1 MGISNVLE
9 LLGGV
14 ALFLF
19 GMALMGD
26 SLKKVAGNKLELI
39 LFRLSSTPL
48 KGILLGT
55 GVTAVIQSSSATSV
69 MVVGFV
75 NSGMMKVR
83 QAIGVVMGAIIGT
96 SITGWIICLSD
107 IGGGSSGWLELL
119 STDTLT
125 AVIAV
130 IGIVLLVLLALLI
143 LTVLAVL
150 FVPIRYRASGEK
162 EADRIEGVAAVSFLY
177 PILSFKWQRTGNENR
192 WALRLL
198 GVRLKSSRKADKD
211 KAAEP
216 EKTEKGK
223 AAEPVKEEAKQPVIS
238 NAQNAETGNAAQQTG
253 ENGTQETD
261 RASSETG
268 SAGDK
273 TSEKRAA
280 DKQEKGT
287 ETKARFTISGLC
299 DKMENIRD
307 NVEYYKERL
316 TAEENRLF
324 LKRTK
329 ERIFAVLK
337 SIKPKVLTARIVC
350 GTGSPDT
357 TGYVCAVYGMLYP
370 VIEDRISFTAD
381 FENKVLDGELSVK
394 GKVRVATLV
403 RHGIKILL
411 DKQLKVFLKE
421 MKRED

>member
-1 MGISNVLE
+1 MQSGETAGLGIFYPKGYNNMWHV
-9 LLGGV
+9 
-14 ALFLF
+14 
-19 GMALMGD
+19 
-26 SLKKVAGNKLELI
+26 I
-39 LFRLSSTPL
+39 LQ
-48 KGILLGT
+48 IL
-55 GVTAVIQSSSATSV
+55 
-69 MVVGFV
+69 
-75 NSGMMKVR
+75 
-83 QAIGVVMGAIIGT
+83 
-96 SITGWIICLSD
+96 
-107 IGGGSSGWLELL
+107 
-119 STDTLT
+119 
-125 AVIAV
+125 AV

-177 PILSFKWQRTGNENR
+177 PFLSFKWQRAGNENR

-198 GVRLKSSRKADKD
+198 GIKLKGSPKVDKG
-211 KAAEP
+211 KTTEP

-223 AAEPVKEEAKQPVIS
+223 VAEPEKTDKGKAEETAQAAKPEKAAKPVKEEKQPATPNV
-238 NAQNAETGNAAQQTG
+238 QNAEAEDAARQAEET
-253 ENGTQETD
+253 GTQETD
-261 RASSETG
+261 RVSSE
-268 SAGDK
+268 K
-273 TSEKRAA
+273 
-280 DKQEKGT
+280 
-287 ETKARFTISGLC
+287 KARFTISGLC
-299 DKMENIRD
+299 DKMEKIRD

-337 SIKPKVLTARIVC
+337 SIKPKVLTARVVC

>member
-1 MGISNVLE
+1 MQSGETAGLGIFYPKGYNNMWHV
-9 LLGGV
+9 
-14 ALFLF
+14 
-19 GMALMGD
+19 
-26 SLKKVAGNKLELI
+26 I
-39 LFRLSSTPL
+39 LQ
-48 KGILLGT
+48 IL
-55 GVTAVIQSSSATSV
+55 
-69 MVVGFV
+69 
-75 NSGMMKVR
+75 
-83 QAIGVVMGAIIGT
+83 
-96 SITGWIICLSD
+96 
-107 IGGGSSGWLELL
+107 
-119 STDTLT
+119 
-125 AVIAV
+125 AV

-177 PILSFKWQRTGNENR
+177 PLLSFKWQRAGNENR

-198 GVRLKSSRKADKD
+198 GIKLKSSRKVDKA

-223 AAEPVKEEAKQPVIS
+223 TAEPEKTDKGKTAEPEKTDKGKAEEAAKAAKPEKAEKAAEPVEEAKQP
-238 NAQNAETGNAAQQTG
+238 APAAETAENRETTQQRT
-253 ENGTQETD
+253 EETGTQKTD
-261 RASSETG
+261 RVSSE
-268 SAGDK
+268 K
-273 TSEKRAA
+273 
-280 DKQEKGT
+280 
-287 ETKARFTISGLC
+287 KARFTISGLC

-316 TAEENRLF
+316 TAEENWLF

-337 SIKPKVLTARIVC
+337 SIKPKVLTARVVC

-394 GKVRVATLV
+394 GKVRVSTLL
-403 RHGIKILL
+403 RYGIKILL

>member
-1 MGISNVLE
+1 MQSGETAGLGIFYPKGYNNMWHV
-9 LLGGV
+9 
-14 ALFLF
+14 
-19 GMALMGD
+19 
-26 SLKKVAGNKLELI
+26 I
-39 LFRLSSTPL
+39 LQ
-48 KGILLGT
+48 IL
-55 GVTAVIQSSSATSV
+55 
-69 MVVGFV
+69 
-75 NSGMMKVR
+75 
-83 QAIGVVMGAIIGT
+83 
-96 SITGWIICLSD
+96 
-107 IGGGSSGWLELL
+107 
-119 STDTLT
+119 
-125 AVIAV
+125 AV

-177 PILSFKWQRTGNENR
+177 PFLSFKWQRAGNENR

-198 GVRLKSSRKADKD
+198 GIKLKSSRKADKE
-211 KAAEP
+211 KPAEP
-216 EKTEKGK
+216 EKTEKSKPAEPEKTDKGKAEETAQAAKPEK
-223 AAEPVKEEAKQPVIS
+223 AAEPVKEEKQPATPSV
-238 NAQNAETGNAAQQTG
+238 QNAEAEDAARQAEET
-253 ENGTQETD
+253 GTQETD
-261 RASSETG
+261 RGSSE
-268 SAGDK
+268 K
-273 TSEKRAA
+273 
-280 DKQEKGT
+280 
-287 ETKARFTISGLC
+287 KARFTISGLC
-299 DKMENIRD
+299 DKMEKIRD

-337 SIKPKVLTARIVC
+337 SIKPKVLTARVVC

-394 GKVRVATLV
+394 GKVRVVTLV

>member
-1 MGISNVLE
+1 MQSGETAGLGIFYPKGYNNMWHV
-9 LLGGV
+9 
-14 ALFLF
+14 
-19 GMALMGD
+19 
-26 SLKKVAGNKLELI
+26 I
-39 LFRLSSTPL
+39 LQ
-48 KGILLGT
+48 IL
-55 GVTAVIQSSSATSV
+55 
-69 MVVGFV
+69 
-75 NSGMMKVR
+75 
-83 QAIGVVMGAIIGT
+83 
-96 SITGWIICLSD
+96 
-107 IGGGSSGWLELL
+107 
-119 STDTLT
+119 
-125 AVIAV
+125 AV

-162 EADRIEGVAAVSFLY
+162 ESDRIEGVAAVSFLY
-177 PILSFKWQRTGNENR
+177 PFLSFKWQRAGNENR

-198 GVRLKSSRKADKD
+198 GIKLKGSPKVDKG
-211 KAAEP
+211 KTTEP

-223 AAEPVKEEAKQPVIS
+223 VAEPEKTDKGKAEETAQAAKPEKAAEPVKEEKQPATPSV
-238 NAQNAETGNAAQQTG
+238 QNAEAEDAARQAEET
-253 ENGTQETD
+253 GTQETD
-261 RASSETG
+261 RGSSE
-268 SAGDK
+268 K
-273 TSEKRAA
+273 
-280 DKQEKGT
+280 
-287 ETKARFTISGLC
+287 KARFTISGLC

-337 SIKPKVLTARIVC
+337 SIKPKVLTARVVC

>member
-1 MGISNVLE
+1 MQSGETAGLGIFYPKGYNNMWHVILQILAVL
-9 LLGGV
+9 
-14 ALFLF
+14 
-19 GMALMGD
+19 
-26 SLKKVAGNKLELI
+26 
-39 LFRLSSTPL
+39 
-48 KGILLGT
+48 
-55 GVTAVIQSSSATSV
+55 
-69 MVVGFV
+69 
-75 NSGMMKVR
+75 
-83 QAIGVVMGAIIGT
+83 
-96 SITGWIICLSD
+96 
-107 IGGGSSGWLELL
+107 
-119 STDTLT
+119 
-125 AVIAV
+125 
-130 IGIVLLVLLALLI
+130 GIVLHVLLALLI

-177 PILSFKWQRTGNENR
+177 PFLSFKWQRAGNENR

-198 GVRLKSSRKADKD
+198 GIKLKSSRKADKE
-211 KAAEP
+211 KPAEP

-223 AAEPVKEEAKQPVIS
+223 VAEPEKTDKGKAEETAQAAEPVKEEKQPATPSV
-238 NAQNAETGNAAQQTG
+238 QNAEAEDAARQAEET
-253 ENGTQETD
+253 GTQKTD
-261 RASSETG
+261 RGSSE
-268 SAGDK
+268 K
-273 TSEKRAA
+273 
-280 DKQEKGT
+280 
-287 ETKARFTISGLC
+287 KARFTISGLC
-299 DKMENIRD
+299 DKMEKIRD

-337 SIKPKVLTARIVC
+337 SIKPKVLTARVVC

>member
-1 MGISNVLE
+1 MQSGETAGLGIFYPKGYNNMWHV
-9 LLGGV
+9 
-14 ALFLF
+14 
-19 GMALMGD
+19 
-26 SLKKVAGNKLELI
+26 I
-39 LFRLSSTPL
+39 LQ
-48 KGILLGT
+48 IL
-55 GVTAVIQSSSATSV
+55 
-69 MVVGFV
+69 
-75 NSGMMKVR
+75 
-83 QAIGVVMGAIIGT
+83 
-96 SITGWIICLSD
+96 
-107 IGGGSSGWLELL
+107 
-119 STDTLT
+119 
-125 AVIAV
+125 AV

-177 PILSFKWQRTGNENR
+177 PFLSFKWQRAGNENR

-198 GVRLKSSRKADKD
+198 GIKLKGSPKVDKG
-211 KAAEP
+211 KTTEP

-223 AAEPVKEEAKQPVIS
+223 PAEPEKTDKGKAEETAQAAKPEKTTEPVKEEKQPATPNV
-238 NAQNAETGNAAQQTG
+238 QNAEAEDAARQT
-253 ENGTQETD
+253 EETGTQKTD
-261 RASSETG
+261 RVSSE
-268 SAGDK
+268 K
-273 TSEKRAA
+273 
-280 DKQEKGT
+280 
-287 ETKARFTISGLC
+287 KARFTISGLC
-299 DKMENIRD
+299 DKMEKIRD

-337 SIKPKVLTARIVC
+337 SIKPKVLTARVVC

>member
-1 MGISNVLE
+1 MQSGETAGLGIFYPKGYNNMWHV
-9 LLGGV
+9 
-14 ALFLF
+14 
-19 GMALMGD
+19 
-26 SLKKVAGNKLELI
+26 I
-39 LFRLSSTPL
+39 LQ
-48 KGILLGT
+48 IL
-55 GVTAVIQSSSATSV
+55 
-69 MVVGFV
+69 
-75 NSGMMKVR
+75 
-83 QAIGVVMGAIIGT
+83 
-96 SITGWIICLSD
+96 
-107 IGGGSSGWLELL
+107 
-119 STDTLT
+119 
-125 AVIAV
+125 AV

-143 LTVLAVL
+143 LMVLAVL

-177 PILSFKWQRTGNENR
+177 PFLSFKWQRAGNENR

-198 GVRLKSSRKADKD
+198 GIKLKGSPKVDKG
-211 KAAEP
+211 KTTEP

-223 AAEPVKEEAKQPVIS
+223 VAEPEKTDKGKAEETAQAAKPEKAAEPVKEEKQPATPSV
-238 NAQNAETGNAAQQTG
+238 QNAEAEDAARQAEKT
-253 ENGTQETD
+253 GTQETD
-261 RASSETG
+261 RGSSE
-268 SAGDK
+268 K
-273 TSEKRAA
+273 
-280 DKQEKGT
+280 
-287 ETKARFTISGLC
+287 KARFTISGLC

-337 SIKPKVLTARIVC
+337 SIKPKVLTARVVC

>member
-1 MGISNVLE
+1 MQSGETAGLGIFYPKGYNNMWHV
-9 LLGGV
+9 
-14 ALFLF
+14 
-19 GMALMGD
+19 
-26 SLKKVAGNKLELI
+26 I
-39 LFRLSSTPL
+39 LQ
-48 KGILLGT
+48 IL
-55 GVTAVIQSSSATSV
+55 
-69 MVVGFV
+69 
-75 NSGMMKVR
+75 
-83 QAIGVVMGAIIGT
+83 
-96 SITGWIICLSD
+96 
-107 IGGGSSGWLELL
+107 
-119 STDTLT
+119 
-125 AVIAV
+125 AV

-177 PILSFKWQRTGNENR
+177 PFLSFKWQRAGNENR

-198 GVRLKSSRKADKD
+198 GIKLKSSRKADKG
-211 KAAEP
+211 KVAEP
-216 EKTEKGK
+216 EKTDKGKAEETAQAAKPEK
-223 AAEPVKEEAKQPVIS
+223 AAEPVKEEKQPATPSV
-238 NAQNAETGNAAQQTG
+238 QNAEAEDAARQAEET
-253 ENGTQETD
+253 GTQETD
-261 RASSETG
+261 RVSSE
-268 SAGDK
+268 K
-273 TSEKRAA
+273 
-280 DKQEKGT
+280 
-287 ETKARFTISGLC
+287 KARFTISGLC

-337 SIKPKVLTARIVC
+337 SIKPKVLTARVVC

>member
-1 MGISNVLE
+1 MQSGETAGLGIFYPKGYNNMWHV
-9 LLGGV
+9 
-14 ALFLF
+14 
-19 GMALMGD
+19 
-26 SLKKVAGNKLELI
+26 I
-39 LFRLSSTPL
+39 LQ
-48 KGILLGT
+48 IL
-55 GVTAVIQSSSATSV
+55 
-69 MVVGFV
+69 
-75 NSGMMKVR
+75 
-83 QAIGVVMGAIIGT
+83 
-96 SITGWIICLSD
+96 
-107 IGGGSSGWLELL
+107 
-119 STDTLT
+119 
-125 AVIAV
+125 AV

-177 PILSFKWQRTGNENR
+177 PLLSFKWQRAGNENC

-198 GVRLKSSRKADKD
+198 GIKLKSSRKADKA

-216 EKTEKGK
+216 EKADKGKTSEPEKTDKGKAEEPGKADKGKDVKTEK
-223 AAEPVKEEAKQPVIS
+223 AAEPVKEVKQPAPADAK
-238 NAQNAETGNAAQQTG
+238 NTEKRETAQQT
-253 ENGTQETD
+253 
-261 RASSETG
+261 
-268 SAGDK
+268 K
-273 TSEKRAA
+273 
-280 DKQEKGT
+280 
-287 ETKARFTISGLC
+287 KARFTISGLC
-299 DKMENIRD
+299 DKMENILD

-316 TAEENRLF
+316 TAEENRQF

-337 SIKPKVLTARIVC
+337 SIKPKVLTACVVC

-394 GKVRVATLV
+394 GKVRVATLL
-403 RHGIKILL
+403 RYGIKILL

>member
-1 MGISNVLE
+1 MQSGETAGLGIFYPKGYNNMWHV
-9 LLGGV
+9 
-14 ALFLF
+14 
-19 GMALMGD
+19 
-26 SLKKVAGNKLELI
+26 I
-39 LFRLSSTPL
+39 LQ
-48 KGILLGT
+48 IL
-55 GVTAVIQSSSATSV
+55 
-69 MVVGFV
+69 
-75 NSGMMKVR
+75 
-83 QAIGVVMGAIIGT
+83 
-96 SITGWIICLSD
+96 
-107 IGGGSSGWLELL
+107 
-119 STDTLT
+119 
-125 AVIAV
+125 AV

-177 PILSFKWQRTGNENR
+177 PFLSFKWQRAGNENR

-198 GVRLKSSRKADKD
+198 GIKLKSSRKADKG
-211 KAAEP
+211 KVAEP
-216 EKTEKGK
+216 EKTDKGKAEETAQAAKPEK
-223 AAEPVKEEAKQPVIS
+223 AAEPVKEEKQPATPSV
-238 NAQNAETGNAAQQTG
+238 QNAEAEDAARQAEET
-253 ENGTQETD
+253 GTQETD
-261 RASSETG
+261 RGSSE
-268 SAGDK
+268 K
-273 TSEKRAA
+273 
-280 DKQEKGT
+280 
-287 ETKARFTISGLC
+287 KARFTISGLC
-299 DKMENIRD
+299 DKMEKIRD

-337 SIKPKVLTARIVC
+337 SIKPKVLTARVVC

-394 GKVRVATLV
+394 GKVRVVTLV

>member
-1 MGISNVLE
+1 MQSGETAGLGIFYPKGYNNMWHV
-9 LLGGV
+9 
-14 ALFLF
+14 
-19 GMALMGD
+19 
-26 SLKKVAGNKLELI
+26 I
-39 LFRLSSTPL
+39 LQ
-48 KGILLGT
+48 IL
-55 GVTAVIQSSSATSV
+55 
-69 MVVGFV
+69 
-75 NSGMMKVR
+75 
-83 QAIGVVMGAIIGT
+83 
-96 SITGWIICLSD
+96 
-107 IGGGSSGWLELL
+107 
-119 STDTLT
+119 
-125 AVIAV
+125 AV

-177 PILSFKWQRTGNENR
+177 PFLSFKWQRAGNENR

-198 GVRLKSSRKADKD
+198 GIKLKSSRKADKG
-211 KAAEP
+211 KVAEP
-216 EKTEKGK
+216 EKTDKGKAEETAQAAKPEK
-223 AAEPVKEEAKQPVIS
+223 AAEPVKEEKQPATPSV
-238 NAQNAETGNAAQQTG
+238 QNAEAEDAARQAEET
-253 ENGTQETD
+253 GTQKTD
-261 RASSETG
+261 RVSSE
-268 SAGDK
+268 K
-273 TSEKRAA
+273 
-280 DKQEKGT
+280 
-287 ETKARFTISGLC
+287 KARFTISGLC

-337 SIKPKVLTARIVC
+337 SIKPKVLTARVVC

>member
-1 MGISNVLE
+1 MQSGETAALGIFYPKGYNNMWHV
-9 LLGGV
+9 
-14 ALFLF
+14 
-19 GMALMGD
+19 
-26 SLKKVAGNKLELI
+26 I
-39 LFRLSSTPL
+39 LQ
-48 KGILLGT
+48 IL
-55 GVTAVIQSSSATSV
+55 
-69 MVVGFV
+69 
-75 NSGMMKVR
+75 
-83 QAIGVVMGAIIGT
+83 
-96 SITGWIICLSD
+96 
-107 IGGGSSGWLELL
+107 
-119 STDTLT
+119 
-125 AVIAV
+125 AV

-177 PILSFKWQRTGNENR
+177 PFLSFKWQRTGNENR

-198 GVRLKSSRKADKD
+198 GIKLKSSRKADKG
-211 KAAEP
+211 KVAEP
-216 EKTEKGK
+216 EKTDNGKAEETAQAAKPEK
-223 AAEPVKEEAKQPVIS
+223 AAEPVKEEKQPATPSV
-238 NAQNAETGNAAQQTG
+238 QNAEAEDAARQAEET
-253 ENGTQETD
+253 GTQKTD
-261 RASSETG
+261 RGSSE
-268 SAGDK
+268 K
-273 TSEKRAA
+273 
-280 DKQEKGT
+280 
-287 ETKARFTISGLC
+287 KARFTISGLC
-299 DKMENIRD
+299 DKMEKIRD

-337 SIKPKVLTARIVC
+337 SIKPKVLTARVVC

-394 GKVRVATLV
+394 GKVRVVTLV

>member
-1 MGISNVLE
+1 MQSGETAGLGIFYPKGYNNMWHV
-9 LLGGV
+9 
-14 ALFLF
+14 
-19 GMALMGD
+19 
-26 SLKKVAGNKLELI
+26 I
-39 LFRLSSTPL
+39 LQ
-48 KGILLGT
+48 IL
-55 GVTAVIQSSSATSV
+55 
-69 MVVGFV
+69 
-75 NSGMMKVR
+75 
-83 QAIGVVMGAIIGT
+83 
-96 SITGWIICLSD
+96 
-107 IGGGSSGWLELL
+107 
-119 STDTLT
+119 
-125 AVIAV
+125 AV

-177 PILSFKWQRTGNENR
+177 PFLSFKWQRAGNENR

-198 GVRLKSSRKADKD
+198 GIKLKSSPKVDKG
-211 KAAEP
+211 KTTEP

-223 AAEPVKEEAKQPVIS
+223 VAEPEKTDKGKAEETAQAAKPEKAAEPVKEEKQPATSSV
-238 NAQNAETGNAAQQTG
+238 QNAEAEDAARQAEET
-253 ENGTQETD
+253 GTQETD
-261 RASSETG
+261 RVSSE
-268 SAGDK
+268 K
-273 TSEKRAA
+273 
-280 DKQEKGT
+280 
-287 ETKARFTISGLC
+287 KARFTISGLC

-337 SIKPKVLTARIVC
+337 SIKPKVLTARVVC

>member
-1 MGISNVLE
+1 MQSGETAGLGIFYPKGYNNMWHV
-9 LLGGV
+9 
-14 ALFLF
+14 
-19 GMALMGD
+19 
-26 SLKKVAGNKLELI
+26 I
-39 LFRLSSTPL
+39 LQ
-48 KGILLGT
+48 IL
-55 GVTAVIQSSSATSV
+55 
-69 MVVGFV
+69 
-75 NSGMMKVR
+75 
-83 QAIGVVMGAIIGT
+83 
-96 SITGWIICLSD
+96 
-107 IGGGSSGWLELL
+107 
-119 STDTLT
+119 
-125 AVIAV
+125 AV
-130 IGIVLLVLLALLI
+130 IGIILLVLLALLI

-162 EADRIEGVAAVSFLY
+162 ETDRIEGVAAVSFLY
-177 PILSFKWQRTGNENR
+177 PFLSFKWQRAGNENR

-198 GVRLKSSRKADKD
+198 GIKLKSSPKVDKG
-211 KAAEP
+211 KTTEP

-223 AAEPVKEEAKQPVIS
+223 VAEPEKTDKGKAEETAQAAKPEKAAEPVKEEKQPATPSV
-238 NAQNAETGNAAQQTG
+238 QNAEAEDAARQAEET
-253 ENGTQETD
+253 GTQKTD
-261 RASSETG
+261 RVSSE
-268 SAGDK
+268 K
-273 TSEKRAA
+273 
-280 DKQEKGT
+280 
-287 ETKARFTISGLC
+287 KARFTISGLC
-299 DKMENIRD
+299 DKMEKIRD

-337 SIKPKVLTARIVC
+337 SIKPKVLTARVVC

-394 GKVRVATLV
+394 GKVRVVTLV

>member
-1 MGISNVLE
+1 MQSGETAGLGIFYPKGYNNMWHV
-9 LLGGV
+9 
-14 ALFLF
+14 
-19 GMALMGD
+19 
-26 SLKKVAGNKLELI
+26 I
-39 LFRLSSTPL
+39 LQ
-48 KGILLGT
+48 IL
-55 GVTAVIQSSSATSV
+55 
-69 MVVGFV
+69 
-75 NSGMMKVR
+75 
-83 QAIGVVMGAIIGT
+83 
-96 SITGWIICLSD
+96 
-107 IGGGSSGWLELL
+107 
-119 STDTLT
+119 
-125 AVIAV
+125 AV

-177 PILSFKWQRTGNENR
+177 PFLSFKWQRAGNENR

-198 GVRLKSSRKADKD
+198 GIKLKSSRKADKG
-211 KAAEP
+211 KVAEP
-216 EKTEKGK
+216 EKTDKGKAEETAQAAKPEK
-223 AAEPVKEEAKQPVIS
+223 AAEPVKEEKQPATPSV
-238 NAQNAETGNAAQQTG
+238 QNAEAEDAARQAEET
-253 ENGTQETD
+253 GTQETN
-261 RASSETG
+261 RTSSE
-268 SAGDK
+268 K
-273 TSEKRAA
+273 
-280 DKQEKGT
+280 
-287 ETKARFTISGLC
+287 KARFTISGLC

-307 NVEYYKERL
+307 NIEYYKERL

-337 SIKPKVLTARIVC
+337 SIKPKVLTARVVC

>member
-1 MGISNVLE
+1 MQSGETAGLGIFYPKGYNNMWHV
-9 LLGGV
+9 
-14 ALFLF
+14 
-19 GMALMGD
+19 
-26 SLKKVAGNKLELI
+26 I
-39 LFRLSSTPL
+39 LQ
-48 KGILLGT
+48 IL
-55 GVTAVIQSSSATSV
+55 
-69 MVVGFV
+69 
-75 NSGMMKVR
+75 
-83 QAIGVVMGAIIGT
+83 
-96 SITGWIICLSD
+96 
-107 IGGGSSGWLELL
+107 
-119 STDTLT
+119 
-125 AVIAV
+125 AV

-177 PILSFKWQRTGNENR
+177 PFLSFKWQRAGNENR

-198 GVRLKSSRKADKD
+198 GIKLKGSPKVDKG
-211 KAAEP
+211 KTTESEKTEKGKVAEP
-216 EKTEKGK
+216 EKTDKGKAEETAQAAKPEK
-223 AAEPVKEEAKQPVIS
+223 AAEPVKEEKQPATPSV
-238 NAQNAETGNAAQQTG
+238 QNAEAEDAARQAEET
-253 ENGTQETD
+253 GTQETGTQETGTQETN
-261 RASSETG
+261 RTSSE
-268 SAGDK
+268 K
-273 TSEKRAA
+273 
-280 DKQEKGT
+280 
-287 ETKARFTISGLC
+287 KARFTISGLC
-299 DKMENIRD
+299 DKMEKIRD

-337 SIKPKVLTARIVC
+337 SIKPKVLTARVVC

>member
-1 MGISNVLE
+1 MQSGETAGLGIFYPKGYNNMWHV
-9 LLGGV
+9 
-14 ALFLF
+14 
-19 GMALMGD
+19 
-26 SLKKVAGNKLELI
+26 I
-39 LFRLSSTPL
+39 LQ
-48 KGILLGT
+48 IL
-55 GVTAVIQSSSATSV
+55 
-69 MVVGFV
+69 
-75 NSGMMKVR
+75 
-83 QAIGVVMGAIIGT
+83 
-96 SITGWIICLSD
+96 
-107 IGGGSSGWLELL
+107 
-119 STDTLT
+119 
-125 AVIAV
+125 AV

-177 PILSFKWQRTGNENR
+177 PFLSFKWQRAGNENR

-198 GVRLKSSRKADKD
+198 GIKLKSSRKADKG
-211 KAAEP
+211 KVAEP
-216 EKTEKGK
+216 EKTDKGKAEETAQAAKPEK
-223 AAEPVKEEAKQPVIS
+223 AAEPVKEEKQPATPSV
-238 NAQNAETGNAAQQTG
+238 QNAEAKDAARQAEET
-253 ENGTQETD
+253 GTQKTD
-261 RASSETG
+261 RGSSE
-268 SAGDK
+268 K
-273 TSEKRAA
+273 
-280 DKQEKGT
+280 
-287 ETKARFTISGLC
+287 KARFTISGLC
-299 DKMENIRD
+299 DKMEKIRD

-337 SIKPKVLTARIVC
+337 SIKPKVLTARVVC

>member
-1 MGISNVLE
+1 MQSGETAGLGIFYPKGYNNMWHV
-9 LLGGV
+9 
-14 ALFLF
+14 
-19 GMALMGD
+19 
-26 SLKKVAGNKLELI
+26 I
-39 LFRLSSTPL
+39 LQ
-48 KGILLGT
+48 IL
-55 GVTAVIQSSSATSV
+55 
-69 MVVGFV
+69 
-75 NSGMMKVR
+75 
-83 QAIGVVMGAIIGT
+83 
-96 SITGWIICLSD
+96 
-107 IGGGSSGWLELL
+107 
-119 STDTLT
+119 
-125 AVIAV
+125 AV

-177 PILSFKWQRTGNENR
+177 PFLSFKWQRAGNENR

-198 GVRLKSSRKADKD
+198 GIKLKSSRKADKG
-211 KAAEP
+211 KVAEP
-216 EKTEKGK
+216 EKTDKGKVAEPEKTDKGKAEETAQAAKPEK
-223 AAEPVKEEAKQPVIS
+223 AAEPVKEEKQPATPSV
-238 NAQNAETGNAAQQTG
+238 QNAEAEDAARQAEET
-253 ENGTQETD
+253 ETQKTD
-261 RASSETG
+261 RGSSE
-268 SAGDK
+268 K
-273 TSEKRAA
+273 
-280 DKQEKGT
+280 
-287 ETKARFTISGLC
+287 KARFTISGLC
-299 DKMENIRD
+299 DKMEKIRD

-337 SIKPKVLTARIVC
+337 SIKPKVLTARVVC

>member
-1 MGISNVLE
+1 MQSGETAGLGIFYPKGYNNMWHV
-9 LLGGV
+9 
-14 ALFLF
+14 
-19 GMALMGD
+19 
-26 SLKKVAGNKLELI
+26 I
-39 LFRLSSTPL
+39 LQ
-48 KGILLGT
+48 IL
-55 GVTAVIQSSSATSV
+55 
-69 MVVGFV
+69 
-75 NSGMMKVR
+75 
-83 QAIGVVMGAIIGT
+83 
-96 SITGWIICLSD
+96 
-107 IGGGSSGWLELL
+107 
-119 STDTLT
+119 
-125 AVIAV
+125 AV

-177 PILSFKWQRTGNENR
+177 PFLSFKWQRAGNENR

-198 GVRLKSSRKADKD
+198 GIKLKSSPKVDKG
-211 KAAEP
+211 KTTEP

-223 AAEPVKEEAKQPVIS
+223 PAEPEKTDKGKAEETAQAAKPEKAAEPVKEEKQPATPSV
-238 NAQNAETGNAAQQTG
+238 QNAEAEDAARQAEET
-253 ENGTQETD
+253 GTQETD
-261 RASSETG
+261 RVSSE
-268 SAGDK
+268 K
-273 TSEKRAA
+273 
-280 DKQEKGT
+280 
-287 ETKARFTISGLC
+287 KARFTISGLC
-299 DKMENIRD
+299 DKMEKIRD

-337 SIKPKVLTARIVC
+337 SIKPKVLTARVVC

-394 GKVRVATLV
+394 GKVRVVTLV

>member
-1 MGISNVLE
+1 MQSGETAGLGIFYPKGYNNMWHV
-9 LLGGV
+9 
-14 ALFLF
+14 
-19 GMALMGD
+19 
-26 SLKKVAGNKLELI
+26 I
-39 LFRLSSTPL
+39 LQ
-48 KGILLGT
+48 IL
-55 GVTAVIQSSSATSV
+55 
-69 MVVGFV
+69 
-75 NSGMMKVR
+75 
-83 QAIGVVMGAIIGT
+83 
-96 SITGWIICLSD
+96 
-107 IGGGSSGWLELL
+107 
-119 STDTLT
+119 
-125 AVIAV
+125 AV

-143 LTVLAVL
+143 LMVLAVL

-177 PILSFKWQRTGNENR
+177 PFLSFKWQRAGNENR

-198 GVRLKSSRKADKD
+198 GIKLKSSRKADKG
-211 KAAEP
+211 KVAEP
-216 EKTEKGK
+216 EKTDKGKAEETAQAAKPEK
-223 AAEPVKEEAKQPVIS
+223 AAEPVKEEKQPATPSV
-238 NAQNAETGNAAQQTG
+238 QNAEAEDAARQAEET
-253 ENGTQETD
+253 GTQKTD
-261 RASSETG
+261 RVSSE
-268 SAGDK
+268 K
-273 TSEKRAA
+273 
-280 DKQEKGT
+280 
-287 ETKARFTISGLC
+287 KARFTISGLC
-299 DKMENIRD
+299 DKMEKIRD

-337 SIKPKVLTARIVC
+337 SIKPKVLTARVVC

>member
-1 MGISNVLE
+1 MQSGETAGLGIFYPKGYNN
-9 LLGGV
+9 
-14 ALFLF
+14 
-19 GMALMGD
+19 MWHM
-26 SLKKVAGNKLELI
+26 I
-39 LFRLSSTPL
+39 LQ
-48 KGILLGT
+48 IL
-55 GVTAVIQSSSATSV
+55 
-69 MVVGFV
+69 
-75 NSGMMKVR
+75 
-83 QAIGVVMGAIIGT
+83 
-96 SITGWIICLSD
+96 
-107 IGGGSSGWLELL
+107 
-119 STDTLT
+119 
-125 AVIAV
+125 AV

-177 PILSFKWQRTGNENR
+177 PFLSFKWQRAGNENR

-198 GVRLKSSRKADKD
+198 GIKLKGSPKVDKG
-211 KAAEP
+211 KTTEP

-223 AAEPVKEEAKQPVIS
+223 VAEPEKTDKGKAEETAQAAKPEKAAEPVKEEKQPATPNV
-238 NAQNAETGNAAQQTG
+238 QNAEAEDAARQAEET
-253 ENGTQETD
+253 GTQKTD
-261 RASSETG
+261 RVSSE
-268 SAGDK
+268 K
-273 TSEKRAA
+273 
-280 DKQEKGT
+280 
-287 ETKARFTISGLC
+287 KARFTISGLC
-299 DKMENIRD
+299 DKMEKIRD

-337 SIKPKVLTARIVC
+337 SIKPKVLTARVVC

-394 GKVRVATLV
+394 GKVRVVTLV

>member
-1 MGISNVLE
+1 MQSGETAGLGIFYPKGYNNMWHV
-9 LLGGV
+9 
-14 ALFLF
+14 
-19 GMALMGD
+19 
-26 SLKKVAGNKLELI
+26 I
-39 LFRLSSTPL
+39 LQ
-48 KGILLGT
+48 IL
-55 GVTAVIQSSSATSV
+55 
-69 MVVGFV
+69 
-75 NSGMMKVR
+75 
-83 QAIGVVMGAIIGT
+83 
-96 SITGWIICLSD
+96 
-107 IGGGSSGWLELL
+107 
-119 STDTLT
+119 
-125 AVIAV
+125 AV

-177 PILSFKWQRTGNENR
+177 PFLSFKWQRAGNENR

-198 GVRLKSSRKADKD
+198 GIKLKGSPKVDKG
-211 KAAEP
+211 KTTEP
-216 EKTEKGK
+216 EKTEKSKPAEPEKTDKGK
-223 AAEPVKEEAKQPVIS
+223 AEETAQAAKPVKEEKQPATPNV
-238 NAQNAETGNAAQQTG
+238 QNAEAEDAARQAEET
-253 ENGTQETD
+253 GTQKTD
-261 RASSETG
+261 RVSSE
-268 SAGDK
+268 K
-273 TSEKRAA
+273 
-280 DKQEKGT
+280 
-287 ETKARFTISGLC
+287 KARFTISGLC

-337 SIKPKVLTARIVC
+337 SIKPKVLTARVVC

-381 FENKVLDGELSVK
+381 FENKVFDGELSVK

>member
-1 MGISNVLE
+1 MQSGETAGLGIFYPKGYNNMWHV
-9 LLGGV
+9 
-14 ALFLF
+14 
-19 GMALMGD
+19 
-26 SLKKVAGNKLELI
+26 I
-39 LFRLSSTPL
+39 LQ
-48 KGILLGT
+48 IL
-55 GVTAVIQSSSATSV
+55 
-69 MVVGFV
+69 
-75 NSGMMKVR
+75 
-83 QAIGVVMGAIIGT
+83 
-96 SITGWIICLSD
+96 
-107 IGGGSSGWLELL
+107 
-119 STDTLT
+119 
-125 AVIAV
+125 AV

-177 PILSFKWQRTGNENR
+177 PFLSFKWQRAGNENR

-198 GVRLKSSRKADKD
+198 GIKLKGSPKVDKG
-211 KAAEP
+211 KTTEP

-223 AAEPVKEEAKQPVIS
+223 VAESEKTDKGKAEETAQAAKPEKAAEPVKEEKQPATPSV
-238 NAQNAETGNAAQQTG
+238 QNAEAEDAARQAEET
-253 ENGTQETD
+253 GTQETD
-261 RASSETG
+261 RVSSE
-268 SAGDK
+268 K
-273 TSEKRAA
+273 
-280 DKQEKGT
+280 
-287 ETKARFTISGLC
+287 KARFTISGLC
-299 DKMENIRD
+299 DKMEKIRD

-337 SIKPKVLTARIVC
+337 SIKPKVLTARVVC

>member
-1 MGISNVLE
+1 MQSGETAGLGIFYPKGYNNMWHV
-9 LLGGV
+9 
-14 ALFLF
+14 
-19 GMALMGD
+19 
-26 SLKKVAGNKLELI
+26 I
-39 LFRLSSTPL
+39 LQ
-48 KGILLGT
+48 IL
-55 GVTAVIQSSSATSV
+55 
-69 MVVGFV
+69 
-75 NSGMMKVR
+75 
-83 QAIGVVMGAIIGT
+83 
-96 SITGWIICLSD
+96 
-107 IGGGSSGWLELL
+107 
-119 STDTLT
+119 
-125 AVIAV
+125 AV

-162 EADRIEGVAAVSFLY
+162 EADRIEGVVAVSFLY
-177 PILSFKWQRTGNENR
+177 PFLSFKWQRAGNENR

-198 GVRLKSSRKADKD
+198 GIKLKSSPKVDKG
-211 KAAEP
+211 KTTEP

-223 AAEPVKEEAKQPVIS
+223 VAEPEKTDKGKAEETAQAAKLEKAAEPVKEEKQPATPSV
-238 NAQNAETGNAAQQTG
+238 QNAEAEDAARQAEET
-253 ENGTQETD
+253 GTQKTD
-261 RASSETG
+261 RVSSE
-268 SAGDK
+268 K
-273 TSEKRAA
+273 
-280 DKQEKGT
+280 
-287 ETKARFTISGLC
+287 KARFTISGLC

-337 SIKPKVLTARIVC
+337 SIKPKVLTARVVC

>member
-1 MGISNVLE
+1 MQSGETAGLGIFYPKGYNNMWHV
-9 LLGGV
+9 
-14 ALFLF
+14 
-19 GMALMGD
+19 
-26 SLKKVAGNKLELI
+26 I
-39 LFRLSSTPL
+39 LQ
-48 KGILLGT
+48 IL
-55 GVTAVIQSSSATSV
+55 
-69 MVVGFV
+69 
-75 NSGMMKVR
+75 
-83 QAIGVVMGAIIGT
+83 
-96 SITGWIICLSD
+96 
-107 IGGGSSGWLELL
+107 
-119 STDTLT
+119 
-125 AVIAV
+125 AV

-198 GVRLKSSRKADKD
+198 GIKLKGSPKVDKG
-211 KAAEP
+211 KTTEP
-216 EKTEKGK
+216 EKTEKSKPAEPEKTDKGK
-223 AAEPVKEEAKQPVIS
+223 AEETAQAAEPVKDEKQPATPSV
-238 NAQNAETGNAAQQTG
+238 QNAEAEDAARQAEET
-253 ENGTQETD
+253 GTQETD
-261 RASSETG
+261 RVSSE
-268 SAGDK
+268 K
-273 TSEKRAA
+273 
-280 DKQEKGT
+280 
-287 ETKARFTISGLC
+287 KARFTISGLC

>member
-1 MGISNVLE
+1 MQSGETAGLGIFYPKGYNNMWHV
-9 LLGGV
+9 
-14 ALFLF
+14 
-19 GMALMGD
+19 
-26 SLKKVAGNKLELI
+26 I
-39 LFRLSSTPL
+39 LQ
-48 KGILLGT
+48 IL
-55 GVTAVIQSSSATSV
+55 
-69 MVVGFV
+69 
-75 NSGMMKVR
+75 
-83 QAIGVVMGAIIGT
+83 
-96 SITGWIICLSD
+96 
-107 IGGGSSGWLELL
+107 
-119 STDTLT
+119 
-125 AVIAV
+125 AV

-177 PILSFKWQRTGNENR
+177 PFLSFKWQRAGNENR

-198 GVRLKSSRKADKD
+198 GIKLKGSPKVDKG
-211 KAAEP
+211 KTTEP

-223 AAEPVKEEAKQPVIS
+223 VAEPEKTDKGKAEETAQAAKPEKAAEPVKEEKQPATPSV
-238 NAQNAETGNAAQQTG
+238 QNAEAEDAARQAEET
-253 ENGTQETD
+253 GTQKTD
-261 RASSETG
+261 RVSSE
-268 SAGDK
+268 K
-273 TSEKRAA
+273 
-280 DKQEKGT
+280 
-287 ETKARFTISGLC
+287 KARFTISGLC

-337 SIKPKVLTARIVC
+337 SIKPKVLTARVVC

-394 GKVRVATLV
+394 GKVRVVTLV

>member
-1 MGISNVLE
+1 MQSGETAGLGIFYPKGYNNMWHV
-9 LLGGV
+9 
-14 ALFLF
+14 
-19 GMALMGD
+19 
-26 SLKKVAGNKLELI
+26 I
-39 LFRLSSTPL
+39 LQ
-48 KGILLGT
+48 IL
-55 GVTAVIQSSSATSV
+55 
-69 MVVGFV
+69 
-75 NSGMMKVR
+75 
-83 QAIGVVMGAIIGT
+83 
-96 SITGWIICLSD
+96 
-107 IGGGSSGWLELL
+107 
-119 STDTLT
+119 
-125 AVIAV
+125 AV

-177 PILSFKWQRTGNENR
+177 PFLSFKWQRAGNENR

-198 GVRLKSSRKADKD
+198 GIKLKSSRKADKG
-211 KAAEP
+211 KVAEP
-216 EKTEKGK
+216 EKTDKGKAEETAQAAKPEK
-223 AAEPVKEEAKQPVIS
+223 AAEPVKEEKQPATPSV
-238 NAQNAETGNAAQQTG
+238 QNAEAEDAARQAEET
-253 ENGTQETD
+253 GTQETD
-261 RASSETG
+261 RGSSE
-268 SAGDK
+268 K
-273 TSEKRAA
+273 
-280 DKQEKGT
+280 
-287 ETKARFTISGLC
+287 KARFTISGLC
-299 DKMENIRD
+299 DKMEKIRD

-329 ERIFAVLK
+329 ERISAVLK
-337 SIKPKVLTARIVC
+337 SIKPKVLTARVVC

>member
-1 MGISNVLE
+1 MQNGETAGLGIFCPKGYNNMWHV
-9 LLGGV
+9 
-14 ALFLF
+14 
-19 GMALMGD
+19 
-26 SLKKVAGNKLELI
+26 I
-39 LFRLSSTPL
+39 LQ
-48 KGILLGT
+48 IL
-55 GVTAVIQSSSATSV
+55 
-69 MVVGFV
+69 
-75 NSGMMKVR
+75 
-83 QAIGVVMGAIIGT
+83 
-96 SITGWIICLSD
+96 
-107 IGGGSSGWLELL
+107 
-119 STDTLT
+119 
-125 AVIAV
+125 AV

-143 LTVLAVL
+143 LMVLAVL

-177 PILSFKWQRTGNENR
+177 PFLSFKWQRAGNENR

-198 GVRLKSSRKADKD
+198 GIKLKGSPKVDKG
-211 KAAEP
+211 KTTEP

-223 AAEPVKEEAKQPVIS
+223 VAESEKTDKGKAEETAQAAKPEKAAEPVKEEKQPATPSV
-238 NAQNAETGNAAQQTG
+238 QNAEAEDAARQAEET
-253 ENGTQETD
+253 GTQETD
-261 RASSETG
+261 RGSSE
-268 SAGDK
+268 K
-273 TSEKRAA
+273 
-280 DKQEKGT
+280 
-287 ETKARFTISGLC
+287 KARFTISGLC
-299 DKMENIRD
+299 DKMEKIRD

-337 SIKPKVLTARIVC
+337 SIKPKVLTARVVC

-394 GKVRVATLV
+394 GKVRVVTLV

>member
-1 MGISNVLE
+1 MQSGETAGLGIFCPKGYNNMWHV
-9 LLGGV
+9 
-14 ALFLF
+14 
-19 GMALMGD
+19 
-26 SLKKVAGNKLELI
+26 I
-39 LFRLSSTPL
+39 LQ
-48 KGILLGT
+48 IL
-55 GVTAVIQSSSATSV
+55 
-69 MVVGFV
+69 
-75 NSGMMKVR
+75 
-83 QAIGVVMGAIIGT
+83 
-96 SITGWIICLSD
+96 
-107 IGGGSSGWLELL
+107 
-119 STDTLT
+119 
-125 AVIAV
+125 AV

-177 PILSFKWQRTGNENR
+177 PFLSFKWQRAGNENR

-198 GVRLKSSRKADKD
+198 GIKLKGSPKVDKG
-211 KAAEP
+211 KTTEP

-223 AAEPVKEEAKQPVIS
+223 VAEPEKTDKGKAEETAQAAKPEKAAEPVKEEKQPATPNV
-238 NAQNAETGNAAQQTG
+238 QNAEAEDAARQAEET
-253 ENGTQETD
+253 GTQKTD
-261 RASSETG
+261 RVSSE
-268 SAGDK
+268 K
-273 TSEKRAA
+273 
-280 DKQEKGT
+280 
-287 ETKARFTISGLC
+287 KARFTISGLC
-299 DKMENIRD
+299 DKMEKIRD

-337 SIKPKVLTARIVC
+337 SIKPKVLTARVVC

-394 GKVRVATLV
+394 GKVRVVTLV

>member
-1 MGISNVLE
+1 MQSGETAGLGIFYPKGYNNMWHV
-9 LLGGV
+9 
-14 ALFLF
+14 
-19 GMALMGD
+19 
-26 SLKKVAGNKLELI
+26 I
-39 LFRLSSTPL
+39 LQ
-48 KGILLGT
+48 IL
-55 GVTAVIQSSSATSV
+55 
-69 MVVGFV
+69 
-75 NSGMMKVR
+75 
-83 QAIGVVMGAIIGT
+83 
-96 SITGWIICLSD
+96 
-107 IGGGSSGWLELL
+107 
-119 STDTLT
+119 
-125 AVIAV
+125 AV
-130 IGIVLLVLLALLI
+130 IGIVLLVLLVLLI

-198 GVRLKSSRKADKD
+198 GIKLKSSRKADKG
-211 KAAEP
+211 KVAEP
-216 EKTEKGK
+216 EKTDKGKAEETAQAAKPEK
-223 AAEPVKEEAKQPVIS
+223 AAEPVKEEKQPATPSV
-238 NAQNAETGNAAQQTG
+238 QNAEAEDAARQAEET
-253 ENGTQETD
+253 GTQETD
-261 RASSETG
+261 RGSSE
-268 SAGDK
+268 K
-273 TSEKRAA
+273 
-280 DKQEKGT
+280 
-287 ETKARFTISGLC
+287 KARFTISGLC

>member
-1 MGISNVLE
+1 MQSGETAGLGIFYPKGYNNMWHV
-9 LLGGV
+9 
-14 ALFLF
+14 
-19 GMALMGD
+19 
-26 SLKKVAGNKLELI
+26 I
-39 LFRLSSTPL
+39 LQ
-48 KGILLGT
+48 IL
-55 GVTAVIQSSSATSV
+55 
-69 MVVGFV
+69 
-75 NSGMMKVR
+75 
-83 QAIGVVMGAIIGT
+83 
-96 SITGWIICLSD
+96 
-107 IGGGSSGWLELL
+107 
-119 STDTLT
+119 
-125 AVIAV
+125 AV

-177 PILSFKWQRTGNENR
+177 PFLSFKWQRAGNENR

-198 GVRLKSSRKADKD
+198 GIKLKGSPKVDKG
-211 KAAEP
+211 KTTEP

-223 AAEPVKEEAKQPVIS
+223 VAEPEKTDKGKAEETAQAAKPEKAAELVKEEKQPATPSV
-238 NAQNAETGNAAQQTG
+238 QNAEAEDAARQAEET
-253 ENGTQETD
+253 GTQKTD
-261 RASSETG
+261 RGSSE
-268 SAGDK
+268 K
-273 TSEKRAA
+273 
-280 DKQEKGT
+280 
-287 ETKARFTISGLC
+287 KARFTISGLC
-299 DKMENIRD
+299 DKMEKIRD

-337 SIKPKVLTARIVC
+337 SIKPKVLTARVVC

>member
-1 MGISNVLE
+1 MQSGETAGLGIFYPKGYNNMWHV
-9 LLGGV
+9 
-14 ALFLF
+14 
-19 GMALMGD
+19 
-26 SLKKVAGNKLELI
+26 I
-39 LFRLSSTPL
+39 LQ
-48 KGILLGT
+48 IL
-55 GVTAVIQSSSATSV
+55 
-69 MVVGFV
+69 
-75 NSGMMKVR
+75 
-83 QAIGVVMGAIIGT
+83 
-96 SITGWIICLSD
+96 
-107 IGGGSSGWLELL
+107 
-119 STDTLT
+119 
-125 AVIAV
+125 AV

-177 PILSFKWQRTGNENR
+177 PFLSFKWQRAGNENR

-198 GVRLKSSRKADKD
+198 GIKLKGSPKVDKG
-211 KAAEP
+211 KTTEP
-216 EKTEKGK
+216 EKTEKSKPAEPEKTDKGKAEETAQAAKPEK
-223 AAEPVKEEAKQPVIS
+223 AAEPVKEEKQPATPNV
-238 NAQNAETGNAAQQTG
+238 QNAEAEDAARQAEET
-253 ENGTQETD
+253 GTQKTD
-261 RASSETG
+261 RVSSE
-268 SAGDK
+268 K
-273 TSEKRAA
+273 
-280 DKQEKGT
+280 
-287 ETKARFTISGLC
+287 KARFTISGLC

-337 SIKPKVLTARIVC
+337 SIKPKVLTARVVC

-381 FENKVLDGELSVK
+381 FENKVFDGELSVK

>member
-1 MGISNVLE
+1 MQSGETAGLGIFYPKGYNNMWHV
-9 LLGGV
+9 
-14 ALFLF
+14 
-19 GMALMGD
+19 
-26 SLKKVAGNKLELI
+26 I
-39 LFRLSSTPL
+39 LQ
-48 KGILLGT
+48 IL
-55 GVTAVIQSSSATSV
+55 
-69 MVVGFV
+69 
-75 NSGMMKVR
+75 
-83 QAIGVVMGAIIGT
+83 
-96 SITGWIICLSD
+96 
-107 IGGGSSGWLELL
+107 
-119 STDTLT
+119 
-125 AVIAV
+125 AV

-177 PILSFKWQRTGNENR
+177 PFLSFKWQRAGNENR

-198 GVRLKSSRKADKD
+198 GIKLKSSRKADKG
-211 KAAEP
+211 KVAEP
-216 EKTEKGK
+216 EKTDKGKAEETAQAAKPEK
-223 AAEPVKEEAKQPVIS
+223 AAEPVKEEKQPATPSV
-238 NAQNAETGNAAQQTG
+238 QNAEAEDAARQAEET
-253 ENGTQETD
+253 GTQETD
-261 RASSETG
+261 WVSSE
-268 SAGDK
+268 K
-273 TSEKRAA
+273 
-280 DKQEKGT
+280 
-287 ETKARFTISGLC
+287 KARFTISGLC
-299 DKMENIRD
+299 DKMEKIRD

-337 SIKPKVLTARIVC
+337 SIKPKVLTARVVC

-370 VIEDRISFTAD
+370 VIEDRISFSAD

>member
-1 MGISNVLE
+1 MQSGETAGLGIFYPKGYNNMWHV
-9 LLGGV
+9 
-14 ALFLF
+14 
-19 GMALMGD
+19 
-26 SLKKVAGNKLELI
+26 I
-39 LFRLSSTPL
+39 LQ
-48 KGILLGT
+48 IL
-55 GVTAVIQSSSATSV
+55 
-69 MVVGFV
+69 
-75 NSGMMKVR
+75 
-83 QAIGVVMGAIIGT
+83 
-96 SITGWIICLSD
+96 
-107 IGGGSSGWLELL
+107 
-119 STDTLT
+119 
-125 AVIAV
+125 AV

-143 LTVLAVL
+143 LTVLVVL

-177 PILSFKWQRTGNENR
+177 PFLSFKWQRAGNENR

-198 GVRLKSSRKADKD
+198 GIKLKGSPKVDKG
-211 KAAEP
+211 KTTEP

-223 AAEPVKEEAKQPVIS
+223 VAEPEKTDKGKAEETAQAAKPEKAAEPVKEEKQPATPRV
-238 NAQNAETGNAAQQTG
+238 QNAEAEDAARQAEET
-253 ENGTQETD
+253 GTQKTD
-261 RASSETG
+261 WVSSE
-268 SAGDK
+268 K
-273 TSEKRAA
+273 
-280 DKQEKGT
+280 
-287 ETKARFTISGLC
+287 KARFTISGLC
-299 DKMENIRD
+299 DKMEKIRD

-337 SIKPKVLTARIVC
+337 SIKPKVLTARVVC

-394 GKVRVATLV
+394 GKVRVVTLV

>member
-1 MGISNVLE
+1 MQSGETAGLGIFYPKGYNNMWHV
-9 LLGGV
+9 
-14 ALFLF
+14 
-19 GMALMGD
+19 
-26 SLKKVAGNKLELI
+26 I
-39 LFRLSSTPL
+39 LQ
-48 KGILLGT
+48 IL
-55 GVTAVIQSSSATSV
+55 
-69 MVVGFV
+69 
-75 NSGMMKVR
+75 
-83 QAIGVVMGAIIGT
+83 
-96 SITGWIICLSD
+96 
-107 IGGGSSGWLELL
+107 
-119 STDTLT
+119 
-125 AVIAV
+125 AV

-177 PILSFKWQRTGNENR
+177 PFLSFKWQRAGNENR

-198 GVRLKSSRKADKD
+198 GIKLKSSRKTDKG
-211 KAAEP
+211 KAEETAQAAKP
-216 EKTEKGK
+216 EK
-223 AAEPVKEEAKQPVIS
+223 AAEPVKEEKQPATPSV
-238 NAQNAETGNAAQQTG
+238 QNAEAEDAARQAEET
-253 ENGTQETD
+253 GTQETD
-261 RASSETG
+261 RVSSE
-268 SAGDK
+268 K
-273 TSEKRAA
+273 
-280 DKQEKGT
+280 
-287 ETKARFTISGLC
+287 KARFTISGLC
-299 DKMENIRD
+299 DKMEKIRD

-337 SIKPKVLTARIVC
+337 SIKPKVLTARVVC

>member
-1 MGISNVLE
+1 MQSGETAGLGIFYPKGYNNMWHV
-9 LLGGV
+9 
-14 ALFLF
+14 
-19 GMALMGD
+19 
-26 SLKKVAGNKLELI
+26 I
-39 LFRLSSTPL
+39 LQ
-48 KGILLGT
+48 IL
-55 GVTAVIQSSSATSV
+55 
-69 MVVGFV
+69 
-75 NSGMMKVR
+75 
-83 QAIGVVMGAIIGT
+83 
-96 SITGWIICLSD
+96 
-107 IGGGSSGWLELL
+107 
-119 STDTLT
+119 
-125 AVIAV
+125 AV

-177 PILSFKWQRTGNENR
+177 PFLSFKWQRAGNENR

-198 GVRLKSSRKADKD
+198 GIKLKSSRKADKE
-211 KAAEP
+211 KPAEP
-216 EKTEKGK
+216 EKTEKSKPAEPEKTDKGKAEETAQAAKPEK
-223 AAEPVKEEAKQPVIS
+223 AAEPVKEEKQPATPRV
-238 NAQNAETGNAAQQTG
+238 QNAEAEDAARQAEETR
-253 ENGTQETD
+253 TQKTD
-261 RASSETG
+261 RVSSE
-268 SAGDK
+268 K
-273 TSEKRAA
+273 
-280 DKQEKGT
+280 
-287 ETKARFTISGLC
+287 KARFTISRLC

-337 SIKPKVLTARIVC
+337 SIKPKVLTARVVC

-394 GKVRVATLV
+394 GKVRVVTLV

>member
-1 MGISNVLE
+1 MQSGETAGLGIFYPKGYNNMWHV
-9 LLGGV
+9 
-14 ALFLF
+14 
-19 GMALMGD
+19 
-26 SLKKVAGNKLELI
+26 I
-39 LFRLSSTPL
+39 LQ
-48 KGILLGT
+48 IL
-55 GVTAVIQSSSATSV
+55 
-69 MVVGFV
+69 
-75 NSGMMKVR
+75 
-83 QAIGVVMGAIIGT
+83 
-96 SITGWIICLSD
+96 
-107 IGGGSSGWLELL
+107 
-119 STDTLT
+119 
-125 AVIAV
+125 AV

-177 PILSFKWQRTGNENR
+177 PFLSFKWQRAGNENR

-198 GVRLKSSRKADKD
+198 GIKLKSSRKADKG
-211 KAAEP
+211 KVAEP
-216 EKTEKGK
+216 EKTDKGKAEETAQAAKPEK
-223 AAEPVKEEAKQPVIS
+223 AAEPVKEEKQPATPSV
-238 NAQNAETGNAAQQTG
+238 QNAEAEDAARQAEET
-253 ENGTQETD
+253 GTQKTD
-261 RASSETG
+261 RGSSE
-268 SAGDK
+268 K
-273 TSEKRAA
+273 
-280 DKQEKGT
+280 
-287 ETKARFTISGLC
+287 KARFTISGLC
-299 DKMENIRD
+299 DKMEKIRD

-337 SIKPKVLTARIVC
+337 SIKPKVLTARVVC